1 MQAGA
6 ESEGRATTTADGFE
20 FFRRL
25 SVVLRGRTFAA
36 SFRSGWLAFA
46 GFATSEAKLDPLG
59 RDDLPFDLFSHGLD
73 DEDAE
78 ATSSDLAVLS
88 GLYFAAQGT
97 ETVFAEALPFFF
109 EILIGAVSIL
119 FHELDDG

>member
-1 MQAGA
+1 MRAGA
-6 ESEGRATTTADGFE
+6 ESERRATTTADGFE

-36 SFRSGWLAFA
+36 SFRRCWPPFA
-46 GFATSEAKLDPLG
+46 GFATSHAKLDPFG
-59 RDDLPFDLFSHGLD
+59 REHLPFDLFGRGLD
-73 DEDAE
+73 NEDAE

-97 ETVFAEALPFFF
+97 EMVFAKALPFFF
-109 EILIGAVSIL
+109 EIFLGAVSAS
-119 FHELDDG
+119 FHEIDGG